1 MAAGP
6 AAKKAKVGLGG
17 SEGVACQKW
26 KWLHSSSQSQSLL
39 QIQYY
44 VLVSRGR
51 EYERERRA
59 PENGDNKS
67 YFILKM
73 F

>member
-1 MAAGP
+1 M
-6 AAKKAKVGLGG
+6 KAKVGAELG
-17 SEGVACQKW
+17 GVACQKW